1 MADRELFQFQSSHFN
16 EKARWALDLKHVPH
30 VRTSLL
36 PGPHVLTVKK
46 LTGDTQVPVLREGD
60 RIIAGSA
67 RIIDHLEQTF
77 PTPPLYPED
86 PALRREALEIQREFD
101 TEVGPAVR
109 LALFF
114 DAMDADFA
122 VRSFGAD
129 RSPFARAMYRLSFTP
144 VSRLMRSKMKINA
157 GNAESARERTRKA
170 LDFVAERGSANGHL
184 VGDGFTVADLACAAL
199 LMVTVPVG
207 EWGGPVL
214 PRTAKVDAWL
224 DRWAGHPGTRW
235 IEATYRQWRRP
246 HRA

>member
-16 EKARWALDLKHVPH
+16 EKARWALDLKQVPH

-46 LTGDTQVPVLREGD
+46 LTGDTQVPVLRERD

-67 RIIDHLEQTF
+67 QIIDHLEQTF

-101 TEVGPAVR
+101 DEVGPAVR
-109 LALFF
+109 VALFF
-114 DAMDADFA
+114 EAMDADFA
-122 VRSFGAD
+122 VRSFCED
-129 RSPFARAMYRLSFTP
+129 RSPFARAMYRLSFAP
-144 VSRLMRSKMKINA
+144 VSRLMKSKMKIDAANA
-157 GNAESARERTRKA
+157 AAARERTRKA

-184 VGDGFTVADLACAAL
+184 IGNDFTVADLACAAL

-207 EWGGPVL
+207 EWGGPAI
-214 PRTAKVDAWL
+214 PRTAKVESWL
-224 DRWAGHPGTRW
+224 ERWATHPGTTW
-235 IEATYRQWRRP
+235 VEATYRRWRRP
-246 HRA
+246 PEP